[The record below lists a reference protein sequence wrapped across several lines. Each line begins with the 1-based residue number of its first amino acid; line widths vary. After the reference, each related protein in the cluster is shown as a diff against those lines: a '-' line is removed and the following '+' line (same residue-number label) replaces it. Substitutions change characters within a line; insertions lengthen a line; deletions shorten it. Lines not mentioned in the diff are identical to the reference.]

1 MSQEHIINNF
11 KNIAVKYHEILMTI
25 ASGKGNSA
33 YGAMFSQEKM
43 QKIAAK
49 ILEKSQENP
58 EHFAEL
64 NLEYA
69 QKFNILMTNTLMKFI
84 GEDIPSIFTPNKG
97 DKRFKDDAWNQN
109 IYFDFI
115 KQFYIMSSD
124 LIKNH
129 VSHLGFDSQT
139 QRIVE
144 FLANQFTNAFCPS
157 NFALSNPEV
166 FKESMMSGW
175 QNIVQGLD
183 NFLKDLKNSE
193 GLMSINTTDKMFFKL
208 GQNIAATPGKV
219 IMQNDLMQLIAYEPK
234 KQVHKTPILIVPP
247 CINKYYILDLS
258 PENSLVKWL
267 VDNDFQVFIISWV
280 NPDKHLADMDIEDY
294 VKQGIIDTT
303 SYICNDLGYGRISA
317 MGYCIGGTLLGIAA
331 SYMAAK
337 KIDYIESA
345 AFMATLLD
353 FSDPGD
359 IALFINEETL
369 QAFDEELDNKGYFD
383 GKYLAHSFSLLRA
396 NDLIWSF
403 FVNNYLL
410 GRRPL
415 PFDILYWN
423 GDPTNLPAK
432 MFRSYMNELYLG
444 NKLIIPGGISI
455 LGQKI
460 DLKNINI
467 PTFFLS
473 CRDDHITLWKA
484 TYIGMQSVGGDKT
497 FCLTT
502 SGHVAGIVNPP
513 KNRKYSYHFGGDIL
527 HGADKFVKT
536 SIETSGSWWP
546 EWMKWCL
553 TRHSPLDAEDTK
565 IPETKY
571 ASFKAI
577 CEAPGSYV
585 KVSL

>member
-11 KNIAVKYHEILMTI
+11 KNIAVKYNEILMTL
-25 ASGKGNSA
+25 ANGKGNSA
-33 YGAMFSQEKM
+33 YGAIFSQEKM
-43 QKIAAK
+43 QQIATK
-49 ILEKSQENP
+49 ILEKAQEKP
-58 EHFAEL
+58 ERFAEL

-84 GEDIPSIFTPNKG
+84 GEDIPSIFSPNKG
-97 DKRFKDDAWNQN
+97 DKRFRDEAWNQN

-115 KQFYIMSSD
+115 KQFYLMSSD
-124 LIKNH
+124 LIKTH
-129 VSHLGFDSQT
+129 VSHLGFEPQT

-144 FLANQFTNAFCPS
+144 FLANQFTSAFCPS

-166 FKESMMSGW
+166 FKESMASGW
-175 QNIVQGLD
+175 QNIVQGMD
-183 NFLKDLKNSE
+183 NFLEDLKNSE
-193 GLMSINTTDKMFFKL
+193 GMMNINTTDRMFFKL
-208 GQNIAATPGKV
+208 GKNIAATPGKV
-219 IMQNDLMQLIAYEPK
+219 VMQNDLMQLIAYEPK

-267 VDNDFQVFIISWV
+267 VDNDFQVFLVSWV

-294 VKQGIIDTT
+294 VKQGVIDT
-303 SYICNDLGYGRISA
+303 SNYICNDLGYEKISA
-317 MGYCIGGTLLGIAA
+317 MGYCIGGTLLSMGL

-337 KIDYIESA
+337 KIDQIESA
-345 AFMATLLD
+345 ALMATLLD

-359 IALFINEETL
+359 IGLFINEETL
-369 QAFDEELDNKGYFD
+369 AAFDEELDHKGYFD

-432 MFRSYMNELYLG
+432 MFRSYMKELYLG
-444 NKLIIPGGISI
+444 NKLVTPRGISI
-455 LGQKI
+455 LGVPI

-484 TYIGMQSVGGDKT
+484 TYKGMQTVGGDKT

-513 KNRKYSYHFGGDIL
+513 HNRKYSYYFGGDIA
-527 HGADKFVKT
+527 HDADKFV
-536 SIETSGSWWP
+536 ETSEETQGSWWP
-546 EWMKWCL
+546 KWMEWW
-553 TRHSPLDAEDTK
+553 TDRSTAEKVT
-565 IPETKY
+565 EAKY
-571 ASFKAI
+571 AKWKAI
-577 CEAPGSYV
+577 SDAPGEYV
-585 KVSL
+585 KVCL